1 MADNG
6 VHVDQFTKQK
16 NKIIAQP
23 DPKKRREAE
32 ILHAEKETQEVID
45 AGQDNLKK
53 AIESIDS
60 QEKDRIKE
68 EKRVEDDI
76 LNRLDSR
83 RRFESSYMRELANA
97 LAQLLT
103 QLDWVRGW
111 TADCVVTN
119 GSPITIKGRGFQT
132 QKGILLVVCAPDGRV
147 MHQGMKVTG
156 EPMLDY
162 AGLVSMALQAENT
175 MDYERGLLLDTHKSE
190 GLVNKDGR
198 SLKTDTRRT

>member
-1 MADNG
+1 MSDNG
-6 VHVDQFTKQK
+6 VHIDHLTKQR
-16 NKIIAQP
+16 NKIAAQP
-23 DPKKRREAE
+23 DPKKRKEAE
-32 ILHAEKETQEVID
+32 ILHAEKETQEVIE

-60 QEKDRIKE
+60 QEKDRLKE
-68 EKRVEDDI
+68 EKQVQDDI
-76 LNRLDSR
+76 LNKLDMH

-97 LAQLLT
+97 LAQLLS

-119 GSPITIKGRGFQT
+119 GSPIKIKGKGFQT

-156 EPMLDY
+156 EPPLDY
-162 AGLVSMALQAENT
+162 AGLVTLALQAENT
-175 MDYERGLLLDTHKSE
+175 MDSERGLLLDTHKSE
-190 GLVNKDGR
+190 GLVDKDGKP
-198 SLKTDTRRT
+198 L